1 MSLKSSLWSVWAV
14 LRCTGLRVTR
24 GNSASSLCTDLLLWT
39 HHHQVTIIIIIM
51 GNDMSCG
58 NGGNRAFIE
67 RQMSNASGKDVA
79 TIQGFYNDF
88 RNECP
93 SGKKGP
99 WCWWLSCLCSGK
111 LSPQKFTELC
121 KKVLGSDQADVLQQ
135 KAFCQFDKHN
145 DGNVNFRDFLMVVHL
160 TSNGSA
166 EDKLRTM
173 FSLYDLDGNG
183 SIEASEME
191 RYSQRR
197 LRRREKPTKVFQISS
212 LSY

>member
-1 MSLKSSLWSVWAV
+1 M
-14 LRCTGLRVTR
+14 
-24 GNSASSLCTDLLLWT
+24 
-39 HHHQVTIIIIIM
+39 
-51 GNDMSCG
+51 
-58 NGGNRAFIE
+58 
-67 RQMSNASGKDVA
+67 
-79 TIQGFYNDF
+79 
-88 RNECP
+88 
-93 SGKKGP
+93 
-99 WCWWLSCLCSGK
+99 
-111 LSPQKFTELC
+111 SPQKFTELC
-121 KKVLGSDQADVLQQ
+121 KKVLGSDQADILQQ
-135 KAFCQFDKHN
+135 KAFGQFDKHN

>member
-1 MSLKSSLWSVWAV
+1 
-14 LRCTGLRVTR
+14 
-24 GNSASSLCTDLLLWT
+24 
-39 HHHQVTIIIIIM
+39 M
-51 GNDMSCG
+51 GNDMSCET
-58 NGGNRAFIE
+58 GNRAFIE
-67 RQMSNASGKDVA
+67 KQMSNASGKDVA

-93 SGKKGP
+93 SGK
-99 WCWWLSCLCSGK
+99 

-121 KKVLGSDQADVLQQ
+121 RKVLGSDQADTLQQ
-135 KAFCQFDKHN
+135 KAFGQFDKHN

-183 SIEASEME
+183 VIEAREME
-191 RYSQRR
+191 SVLSDVCSMMNKDSYGQS
-197 LRRREKPTKVFQISS
+197 EKMFQMMDKDKDGKITEQEFIQAS
-212 LSY
+212 LQDQDLVRMLSIRN

>member
-1 MSLKSSLWSVWAV
+1 
-14 LRCTGLRVTR
+14 
-24 GNSASSLCTDLLLWT
+24 
-39 HHHQVTIIIIIM
+39 M

-58 NGGNRAFIE
+58 SGGNRAFIE
-67 RQMSNASGKDVA
+67 RQMSNASGKDVE

-93 SGKKGP
+93 SGK
-99 WCWWLSCLCSGK
+99 
-111 LSPQKFTELC
+111 LSPQKFTELA
-121 KKVLGSDQADVLQQ
+121 KKVLGSDQADTLQQ
-135 KAFCQFDKHN
+135 KAFGQFDKHN

-173 FSLYDLDGNG
+173 FSLYDLDGSG

-191 RYSQRR
+191 SVMRDVYSM
-197 LRRREKPTKVFQISS
+197 LP
-212 LSY
+212 